1 MNKIKMF
8 GKVLAVAAAAFTSTA
23 FAEGKVFWWKG
34 ADWGRF
40 DDPANWD
47 VGAVGN
53 GNADKLVPGAEDAF
67 AHSADAKIDLSGGTF
82 TVKRRAADLTSTETD
97 KDASRSTTPCT
108 LHLTNGTLVVTGHHA
123 AKLNIDVWN
132 GATYR
137 FEGPIYIDSHAIS
150 PKAVQNIHS
159 GGRIEIT
166 GEMLRFCGMTMTI
179 DEGGVFYVN
188 PKKVACWPNISADVP
203 IYNNGTIEAPQGL
216 VFASLGWIGNGGIL
230 NGVPCI
236 YQNGVL
242 KLGGNIGR
250 EKDYAGIK
258 YLGLTISGGKVEV
271 ENSVSA
277 VNMPDRSPVVADNA
291 DVVFDVKSA
300 GVFDISQF
308 SFGTG
313 VSVTK
318 TGVGELKIA
327 DAVPASLAVVS
338 GRVVFTRAVTVPE
351 ISFKQDTFVHVDAEL
366 LRIDECE
373 SFANAAFSVGE
384 SLLQIGKMVLLSSD
398 ENILAHAKKGL
409 DAQLQ
414 AAGIQAEGRIENG
427 ALVVRSSYPYTF
439 DAAISSDLANSGA
452 WRCGSVPDA
461 DKAVRIRGAGIVD
474 YNSQS
479 AKFSS
484 ITVEEGATLRVS
496 GGSAEEPV
504 DMPQMELSYDARLL
518 LAEESFVQITNVF
531 TCTCNAQVL
540 PVFEVS
546 TNATAIVQTPG
557 APVIRSPFSKYD
569 AICPDYGFR
578 LKNVAL
584 RWYGNIQTYHG
595 DTETRSEYS
604 RLLIGWAEEG
614 ETSYIAIDCRG
625 GKYIAAGEANSP
637 IRCRTPLAIAAPL
650 PGGTVVPKGTLYF
663 RDYACVQRT
672 SVAANPG
679 YYTSGCLIGRWNEFV
694 GNTVVP
700 GNPESVKFDVLFE
713 GDVDLNLN
721 GVCRVGGGAQVVL
734 RGSGVKWRY
743 VRKAW
748 NDETLPRSLII
759 SDSGSIKL
767 EDGATLGICSNDITK
782 DSSYPDRSG
791 LIAKGTQDNHEALT
805 ISDSV
810 MSALNWYGEGKSIAK
825 VKDSVLQ
832 IGYLRSA
839 NTLSNITGAFDGFKS
854 VAIENTFTIAAA
866 DVDRGNSGKDAVKA
880 VENWN
885 RSVFVVPPLIGT
897 GSLAVSNMLV
907 DAHSVY
913 SMTVT
918 ITNGA
923 NTASGRAFAAKT
935 ESGAKA
941 ALVFADGANWAGEV
955 IAGGNVSLTN
965 LVDAGAAA
973 NVSFG
978 AIRLDEDFPIRVWK
992 NGGVVTANDRIN
1004 LSSAPAGTRS
1014 FVLKAMDEALEVG
1027 DKIEIGLYPADVEP
1041 PKDTRRLRYSV
1052 EPAETEGLVK
1062 LMAIV
1067 SRRGM
1072 TITVR

>member
-1 MNKIKMF
+1 MY
-8 GKVLAVAAAAFTSTA
+8 L
-23 FAEGKVFWWKG
+23 
-34 ADWGRF
+34 
-40 DDPANWD
+40 
-47 VGAVGN
+47 
-53 GNADKLVPGAEDAF
+53 DA
-67 AHSADAKIDLSGGTF
+67 HNLPT
-82 TVKRRAADLTSTETD
+82 R
-97 KDASRSTTPCT
+97 
-108 LHLTNGTLVVTGHHA
+108 
-123 AKLNIDVWN
+123 
-132 GATYR
+132 
-137 FEGPIYIDSHAIS
+137 
-150 PKAVQNIHS
+150 AVQNIHK
-159 GGRIEIT
+159 GGRIEIA
-166 GEMLRFCGMTMTI
+166 GEMLRFFGMTMTI
-179 DEGGVFYVN
+179 DEGGVLHLD
-188 PKKVACWPNISADVP
+188 PKKLACWPNISKDVP
-203 IYNNGTIEAPQGL
+203 IYNNGTIEAPNGL
-216 VFASLGWIGNGGIL
+216 KMASLGWVGTQSVDNGIP
-230 NGVPCI
+230 NI

-242 KLGGNIGR
+242 KLGGDIGR
-250 EKDYAGIK
+250 KTDYAGIK

-277 VNMPDRSPVVADNA
+277 VNMPARLPAVADNA
-291 DVVFDVKSA
+291 NVVFDVKSG
-300 GVFDISQF
+300 GVFDISGF

-318 TGVGELKIA
+318 TGTGDLKIA
-327 DAVPASLAVVS
+327 DAIPASLAVDA
-338 GRVVFTRAVTVPE
+338 GRVIFAKAATIPGL
-351 ISFKQDTFVHVDAEL
+351 SFKQDTFVHVDAEL
-366 LRIDECE
+366 VRIDECE

-384 SLLQIGKMVLLSSD
+384 SLLQIGTTVLLSKD
-398 ENILAHAKKGL
+398 GDVLAHAKKGI
-409 DAQLQ
+409 DSQLT
-414 AAGIQAEGRIENG
+414 AAGIQAEGRIEG
-427 ALVVRSSYPYTF
+427 DALIIRSAYPYTF
-439 DAAISSDLANSGA
+439 DAAISSDLNDPGA
-452 WRCGSVPDA
+452 WRLASVPTA
-461 DKAVRIRGAGIVD
+461 DIPVRISGAGVVN
-474 YNSQS
+474 YNASS
-479 AKFSS
+479 VKFAA
-484 ITVEEGATLRVS
+484 ITVEEGATLCVS
-496 GGSAEEPV
+496 GGTADSPV
-504 DMPQMELSYDARLL
+504 DMPPIELNFESRLL
-518 LAEESFVQITNVF
+518 LAEGSFVQITNTF
-531 TCTCNAQVL
+531 TCLCDAQTL
-540 PVFEVS
+540 PVFEIA

-557 APVIRSPFSKYD
+557 APEIRSPYSKYD
-569 AICPDYGFR
+569 GIGPDYGFR

-584 RWYGNIQTYHG
+584 KWYGNIQTYHA
-595 DTETRSEYS
+595 DTKKRVEYS

-625 GKYIAAGEANSP
+625 GKYIAAGEANATT
-637 IRCRTPLAIAAPL
+637 RCRTPLAIVAPL
-650 PGGTVVPKGTLYF
+650 PGGTVIPKGTLYF
-663 RDYACVQRT
+663 RDYDCVQRQ
-672 SVAANPG
+672 SEEEYPE
-679 YYTSGCLIGRWNEFV
+679 YYTPGLCIGRWNEYV
-694 GNTVVP
+694 VNTVVS
-700 GNPESVKFDVLFE
+700 GNPASVKFDVLFE

-885 RSVFVVPPLIGT
+885 RSVFVAPPLTGT
-897 GSLAVSNMLV
+897 GSLSVSNMLAG
-907 DAHSVY
+907 AHASY

-918 ITNGA
+918 VTNGK
-923 NTASGRAFAAKT
+923 NTATGRAYVAQT

-955 IAGGNVSLTN
+955 VAGGNVSLTN

-973 NVSFG
+973 SVSFG
-978 AIRLDEDFPIRVWK
+978 SIRLDEDFPIRVWK

-1014 FVLKAMDEALEVG
+1014 FVLKAMDEALEVD
-1027 DKIEIGLYPADVEP
+1027 DKIEIGLYPADVEL

-1062 LMAIV
+1062 LMAV
-1067 SRRGM
+1067 VYKRGM